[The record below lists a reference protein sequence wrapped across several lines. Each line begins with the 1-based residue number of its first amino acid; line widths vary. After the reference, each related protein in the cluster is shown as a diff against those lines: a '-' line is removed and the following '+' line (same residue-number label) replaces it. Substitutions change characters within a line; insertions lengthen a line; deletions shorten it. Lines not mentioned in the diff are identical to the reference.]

1 MTMKWLTMRKISVSH
16 PVVIKPVP
24 QRTCVACRRVKNKR
38 ELVRLVRTDGGDIE
52 IDSTGKK
59 EGRGAYICPDRVCWE
74 KALKGKQLELT
85 LRSNISRENREK
97 LLKNGEGLIKGVA

>member
-1 MTMKWLTMRKISVSH
+1 MKWLTMTKISVSH
-16 PVVIKPVP
+16 PVDARPVP

-59 EGRGAYICPDRVCWE
+59 EGRGAYICTDRACWE

-85 LRSNISRENREK
+85 LRSNITRENREK
-97 LLKNGEGLIKGVA
+97 LIKNGEDLTKGVA